1 MLVAA
6 RSSAWIVTYLL
17 KESRFSGHVYWVT
30 ALQDFSIT
38 KLQNDIDKAL
48 DLDLSTEGD
57 DDKKRVS
64 KLYQNFKRM
73 KSFVLILDDV
83 WTNFDV
89 NKVGIPLEIG
99 GAIIGSGIL
108 DYRSVS
114 FIFVYTLKTSKLR
127 VKLILLFIVEELLAK
142 RNNRGAEFD
151 QGHALLNK
159 LERACLLQSVV
170 NYCGKICMRKH
181 NLVRE
186 MALQIGRDEFK
197 WMVKTRA
204 QLVKI
209 PADQEWSEDVDKVT
223 LMVNDITKI
232 TLGLSYICSKLTTLS
247 LLRNSGLWIV
257 ANSFFMQRPS
267 LRVLDLR
274 YTVIQQLPGSVS
286 NLENLSTLLLQFC
299 DKLRFVPPLNK
310 IKNLIELDLY
320 GTIFNEVPQGL
331 ESLRDAELSRRVTE
345 FDNWETEGWR
355 DAEPSRFPFF
365 CDLELWRDAEE
376 IVLRHWKRDVP

>member
-1 MLVAA
+1 MLIVA
-6 RSSAWIVTYLL
+6 RSSAWIVTHLL

-30 ALQDFSIT
+30 VLQDFSIT

-57 DDKKRVS
+57 DDKKRV
-64 KLYQNFKRM
+64 R
-73 KSFVLILDDV
+73 
-83 WTNFDV
+83 
-89 NKVGIPLEIG
+89 IPLEIG
-99 GAIIGSGIL
+99 GGGNLIITSQSVEICERIGCQKKVKVATFSMTESWELFVKTLGHSGDL
-108 DYRSVS
+108 P
-114 FIFVYTLKTSKLR
+114 LKIEEIAKRMTKKCDGLPLGVITIAANFKIER
-127 VKLILLFIVEELLAK
+127 VELILLFIVEELLAK

-170 NYCGKICMRKH
+170 NYRGKICMRKH
-181 NLVRE
+181 DLVRE
-186 MALQIGRDEFK
+186 MALKIRRDEFK

-232 TLGLSYICSKLTTLS
+232 TLGLSYIRSKLTTLS
-247 LLRNSGLWIV
+247 LLRNSGLWVV

-267 LRVLDLR
+267 LRVLDLS

-286 NLENLSTLLLQFC
+286 NLENLSALLLQFC

-310 IKNLIELDLY
+310 IKNLIKLDLY

-331 ESLRDAELSRRVTE
+331 ES
-345 FDNWETEGWR
+345 
-355 DAEPSRFPFF
+355 
-365 CDLELWRDAEE
+365 
-376 IVLRHWKRDVP
+376 